1 MATAASALKELK
13 AKGTEK
19 NRITYGRHGHPADR
33 VLGVSVADM
42 KAVARSLKGQQ
53 AAAMELFATG
63 LLEPMYVAGIVA
75 DGAKMSTA
83 ELQAW
88 VEGASDMPMAADYT
102 VPWVTVENAAGPEL
116 AMKWIASGDNGI
128 TAIGWACY
136 SGLVSTRPD
145 DELDLKEIQALLKK
159 VEKQVHG
166 AENRVRKNM
175 NTFVICVGC
184 YVAPLSEVTRAT
196 AVKIGNVSV
205 DVGDTACK
213 VPVALEYI
221 EKVEGMGR
229 VGKKKKTLR
238 C

>member
-19 NRITYGRHGHPADR
+19 NRITYVRHGHAADR

-42 KAVARSLKGQQ
+42 KAVAKSLKGQQ
-53 AAAMELFATG
+53 TIAMELFATG
-63 LLEPMYVAGIVA
+63 MLEPMYVAGIVA
-75 DGAKMSTA
+75 DGAKMTRD

-88 VEGASDMPMAADYT
+88 VEGASAMPMAADYT

-116 AMKWIASGDNGI
+116 AMKWIASKDDGV
-128 TAIGWACY
+128 AASGWASY
-136 SGLVSTRPD
+136 SGLVATRPD
-145 DELDLKEIQALLKK
+145 DALNLKEIETLLAK
-159 VEKQVHG
+159 VAKEVHD
-166 AENRVRKNM
+166 AENRVRKAM
-175 NTFVICVGC
+175 NTFVICVGS
-184 YVAPLSEVTRAT
+184 YVSLLSEAAKAT
-196 AVKIGNVSV
+196 AKKIGNVSV

-213 VPVALEYI
+213 VPIALVYI
-221 EKVEGMGR
+221 AKVESMGR

>member
-19 NRITYGRHGHPADR
+19 NRITYGRHGHATQR
-33 VLGVSVADM
+33 VLGVSVTDM

-128 TAIGWACY
+128 AAIGWACY
-136 SGLVSTRPD
+136 SGLVST
-145 DELDLKEIQALLKK
+145 
-159 VEKQVHG
+159 
-166 AENRVRKNM
+166 
-175 NTFVICVGC
+175 
-184 YVAPLSEVTRAT
+184 
-196 AVKIGNVSV
+196 
-205 DVGDTACK
+205 
-213 VPVALEYI
+213 
-221 EKVEGMGR
+221 
-229 VGKKKKTLR
+229 
-238 C
+238 

>member
-19 NRITYGRHGHPADR
+19 NRVTYGRHGHAAER

-42 KAVARSLKGQQ
+42 KAVAKSLKGQQ
-53 AAAMELFATG
+53 ATAMELFATG

-75 DGAKMSTA
+75 DGARMSAT
-83 ELQAW
+83 ELQVW
-88 VEGASDMPMAADYT
+88 VEGARDMPMAADYT

-116 AMKWIASGDNGI
+116 AMKWIASKDDGI
-128 TAIGWACY
+128 AAIGWACY

-145 DELDLKEIQALLKK
+145 DELNVQEIQALLKK
-159 VEKQVHG
+159 VEKEVHT

-184 YVAPLSEVTRAT
+184 YVAPLSEITRAT
-196 AVKIGNVSV
+196 AKKIGNVSV

-213 VPVALEYI
+213 VPLALEYI
-221 EKVEGMGR
+221 AKVEGMGR
-229 VGKKKKTLR
+229 LGRKKKTLR